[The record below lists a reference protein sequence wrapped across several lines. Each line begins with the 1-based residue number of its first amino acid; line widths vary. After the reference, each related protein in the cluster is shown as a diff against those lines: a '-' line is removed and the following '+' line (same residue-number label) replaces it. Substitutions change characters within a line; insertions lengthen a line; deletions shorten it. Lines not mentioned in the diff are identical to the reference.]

1 MSDTKKES
9 LANPLPSQGEL
20 QSDHADDEIDAPPL
34 METSSEDEED
44 DPGKLQSEDTDDEIS
59 GMKAK
64 EHPAITKSKHKP
76 RHKPADRADPLCDSG
91 AKVKKKD
98 ITETPPMAQQESSRD
113 DKVDSFRNKGELEP
127 AHSAKYDVVRSKAK
141 EHKSQMQVAQR
152 WLTSSEDLTVSK
164 TLEDEQI
171 TTVAENSEE
180 NPQVALIVKIPLMM
194 AILLIILFVFYFGYS
209 LSKLGSND
217 ATLEDKILSGNKI
230 DSLKM
235 LKESTV
241 QNYNTIY
248 MIVIWILLII
258 LFGGFGLVIFYKD
271 MLKHHSNSKWDVVR
285 TALRAVGIKQ
295 IAIRRLQGDLKSESS
310 QREKLLKDI
319 HEYSEELK
327 KAKIKDT
334 ENLNRINEL
343 EEQKK
348 EKEKELSEAKAH
360 LEYKDRC
367 LGEAEKREQKRNKDL
382 EAKEAGNQELK
393 QKANKASKVEDDC
406 DSILRNRSSTQQTMK
421 KKDKDRCNIQ

>member
-9 LANPLPSQGEL
+9 ATNPLPSQGEL
-20 QSDHADDEIDAPPL
+20 QSDHADDEIDAPPP

-44 DPGKLQSEDTDDEIS
+44 DPGKLKSEDADDEIS
-59 GMKAK
+59 DMKAK
-64 EHPAITKSKHKP
+64 EHSTITKSKHKP
-76 RHKPADRADPLCDSG
+76 RHKPADGADPLCDSG
-91 AKVKKKD
+91 EKVKKKASSL

-113 DKVDSFRNKGELEP
+113 DEEDFLPNEGELEP
-127 AHSAKYDVVRSKAK
+127 AHSANDVVRSKAK
-141 EHKSQMQVAQR
+141 EHKSQLQVAQR
-152 WLTSSEDLTVSK
+152 LTSSEDLTVSK

-180 NPQVALIVKIPLMM
+180 NPQVALIVKIPLMI

-230 DSLKM
+230 DSLKI
-235 LKESTV
+235 LKESTI

-367 LGEAEKREQKRNKDL
+367 LGEAEKRKQKLNKDL

-393 QKANKASKVEDDC
+393 QKANKASKVEC

-421 KKDKDRCNIQ
+421 KKDKNRCNIQ